1 MLASS
6 TPPPLLLLTFLLPAM
21 VTSDPSVRWVELR
34 GAPLSHLVLDS
45 PSGLLYAGGVD
56 HLYQLTSD
64 LEVMAHAR
72 TGPHQDSPDCLPPIF
87 LEDCPSATVTH
98 NYNKLLLVEP
108 GQGSEPGSLIVC
120 GSVYQ
125 GICDKRSL
133 TNISQFIY
141 QTHNPVDT
149 QYVAANDPRVS
160 TVALVITA
168 DGKQEGAGAGG
179 PMRLMLVGRG
189 YTSKGPGD
197 IPPITTRRLYP
208 VVPPRRAFSQE
219 EELGKLVVGSY
230 SEYNNHFV
238 KALAHGNHA
247 YFLFSRRD
255 MWQKKE
261 YRTYASRL
269 CTSDRSFYSYVEV
282 PLVCRGGYNLAQ
294 AAWLGNHTGKPA
306 LFVIMAAGQASTPVA
321 TSRSAL
327 CIYGMAE
334 LDAMLLRA
342 QEVCYTK
349 EGRGSS
355 GLEEAY
361 IEYAV
366 SSKCLKLSND
376 SLSEYPCGGEHTPNP
391 IASGVPLQAT
401 PTFNSTIQLTAVTTA
416 TEAGHTMA
424 FLGDREGYL
433 HKVLV
438 EPDLSGH
445 LYGSLL
451 VDSGSSIN
459 ADLLLDQSQQHI
471 YVLTNSRLSKVPVS
485 SCERQTDCQSCL
497 AVRDPY
503 CGWCVLEG
511 SRPGSRRMAPR
522 PLLVEENLR
531 PPGQG

>member
-1 MLASS
+1 M
-6 TPPPLLLLTFLLPAM
+6 
-21 VTSDPSVRWVELR
+21 
-34 GAPLSHLVLDS
+34 
-45 PSGLLYAGGVD
+45 
-56 HLYQLTSD
+56 
-64 LEVMAHAR
+64 
-72 TGPHQDSPDCLPPIF
+72 
-87 LEDCPSATVTH
+87 
-98 NYNKLLLVEP
+98 
-108 GQGSEPGSLIVC
+108 
-120 GSVYQ
+120 
-125 GICDKRSL
+125 
-133 TNISQFIY
+133 
-141 QTHNPVDT
+141 DT

-342 QEVCYTK
+342 QEVCYTE

-366 SSKCLKLSND
+366 SSKCLKL
-376 SLSEYPCGGEHTPNP
+376 P
-391 IASGVPLQAT
+391 
-401 PTFNSTIQLTAVTTA
+401 
-416 TEAGHTMA
+416 
-424 FLGDREGYL
+424 
-433 HKVLV
+433 KVLYKTHTHHV
-438 EPDLSGH
+438 YFTDL
-445 LYGSLL
+445 
-451 VDSGSSIN
+451 D
-459 ADLLLDQSQQHI
+459 
-471 YVLTNSRLSKVPVS
+471 
-485 SCERQTDCQSCL
+485 
-497 AVRDPY
+497 
-503 CGWCVLEG
+503 
-511 SRPGSRRMAPR
+511 
-522 PLLVEENLR
+522 
-531 PPGQG
+531 